1 MVRQVML
8 TLLILSTLFAPA
20 CQQYSEGLKRSVD
33 RTDETVAIA
42 ALKNISTA
50 QRMYSISHEGEYGSL
65 AQLVEAGYLDSRY
78 SSSKPLKQYGLTL
91 TVNPK
96 SEGSPEGS
104 YTCTADPDTGLQG
117 RHFYIDSVSGV
128 IRGNETQ
135 QASASDPPIQ

>member
-1 MVRQVML
+1 MVRQVVL
-8 TLLILSTLFAPA
+8 GLLAVVTLFLSG
-20 CQQYSEGLKRSVD
+20 CQSYTEGLKRSVD

-42 ALKNISTA
+42 ALRNISTA
-50 QRMYSISHEGEYGSL
+50 QRTYSVSHEGEYGTL

-78 SSSKPLKQYGLTL
+78 GSSKPLKEYVLTL
-91 TVNPK
+91 TVSQK

-104 YTCTADPDTGLQG
+104 YSCTADPDSGLQG

-128 IRGNETQ
+128 IRANETR